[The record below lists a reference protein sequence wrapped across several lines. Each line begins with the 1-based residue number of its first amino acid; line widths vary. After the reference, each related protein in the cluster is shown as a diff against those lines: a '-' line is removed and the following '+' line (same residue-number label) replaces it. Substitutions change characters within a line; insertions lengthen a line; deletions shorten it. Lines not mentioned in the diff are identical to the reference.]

1 MKKSLTLMLLIF
13 SMFLFVS
20 CAADEEEEDT
30 NEAADTGSDSD
41 TAADSN
47 TDSDTA
53 ADSAPEAPD
62 DSSDTQVNP
71 VSDNDPS
78 PTTDNDPN
86 PVPDNDPNPVPDNDP
101 APSTDNDPL
110 PDNDPAPLPDE
121 DSFVD
126 CGAKICGDDGFGNSC
141 GMCGY
146 KERCSIDQTQC
157 ISCSCEGRVCGTDG
171 CGGGCGQGNGVCPS
185 GEKCTADG
193 QCVVCS
199 CDGKTCGD
207 NGCGHSC
214 GDCRSDESCSADQTQ
229 CIKCSEI
236 TLSDLV
242 QTAASDP
249 ANRFFDY
256 TAEYSPNGG
265 SSKNHFSLQIYHN
278 PNNCHIDFSRQTF
291 DTCTLDKPTNEDG
304 ICAFIKEYD
313 GEIIDKLYFPQSGVI
328 KIPNLNNNGSFNDGV
343 LVNNPIL
350 VEIDKTTGVP
360 VPGGKCFKIKGDWI
374 KAKAK

>member
-1 MKKSLTLMLLIF
+1 
-13 SMFLFVS
+13 MFVFVS
-20 CAADEEEEDT
+20 CAEDEDDE
-30 NEAADTGSDSD
+30 NEAADTSTPSD
-41 TAADSN
+41 TAADN
-47 TDSDTA
+47 GNNDTTDTA
-53 ADSAPEAPD
+53 ADSPPEAPD
-62 DSSDTQVNP
+62 DSSDTQANP
-71 VSDNDPS
+71 I
-78 PTTDNDPN
+78 
-86 PVPDNDPNPVPDNDP
+86 PDNDP
-101 APSTDNDPL
+101 APSTDNDPNPVTDNDSL
-110 PDNDPAPLPDE
+110 PSTDNDPDPVTDNDPAPVPDE

-126 CGAKICGDDGFGNSC
+126 CGVKICGEDEFGNSC
-141 GMCGY
+141 GDCGSPHDF
-146 KERCSIDQTQC
+146 RCSIDQTQC
-157 ISCSCEGRVCGTDG
+157 IKCSCEGRVCGTNS
-171 CGGGCGQGNGVCPS
+171 CGGICGQGNGTCPA
-185 GEKCTADG
+185 GETCTIDG
-193 QCVVCS
+193 QCIACS

-236 TLSDLV
+236 TLDELV

-265 SSKNHFSLQIYHN
+265 SSKNHFSLQIYRN
-278 PNNCHIDFSRQTF
+278 SNSCYIDFSRQTF

-304 ICAFIKEYD
+304 ICAFIKEYS

-328 KIPNLNNNGSFNDGV
+328 NIPNMNNNGSFNDGV

-350 VEIDKTTGVP
+350 VEIDKTTGAP
-360 VPGGKCFKIKGDWI
+360 VPGGKCFQIKGDWI